1 MNGVVEIT
9 GNVKYQSGSNQIDAK
24 LQAIPYYAWNNRG
37 DDAEFVA
44 GQENPKNSSSKM
56 LIWTD
61 AANAS
66 SSGGTDVSPDDAEP
80 EIPVVPIPQLR
91 GYATPSVNFVGW
103 NEGAANFADDELGTI
118 WNGHSDPNLNNRPQ
132 WMMYNFGDK
141 KATING
147 STIRFKDDGGV
158 VTPTAIKI
166 EYLKSG
172 TVENGEWAEVTKI
185 GTWTCENTGSTDASK
200 EGSYEFEPVTTS
212 AIRVTMEHA
221 ERNGTKMPVA
231 VFDWKVIG
239 DIAATDAQ
247 KTELS
252 GKVSEIDAAV
262 KKLNQSDYTTN
273 SWDALQAALTT
284 AKAAVENADIGVI
297 ALTEAEKALLVA
309 NAKLDKKADASVVAT
324 LQNMVTK
331 YETDKEL
338 YSTASWTEFEK
349 TLAEAKK
356 VLEENSGRAAIN
368 AARRK
373 LAAAAQVGDLKAEVA
388 KYTESEYTAASW
400 AKVTAAYTQASAVAN
415 STEPGENAVAG
426 AKSALENVVSKLDK
440 KASTSA
446 IDDLK
451 AEVAK
456 YTESEY
462 TAESWKRF
470 AYTLAEVK
478 AIAESADPGAN
489 QVAAAKISLD
499 TASSSAVTTLTTS
512 VETVLG
518 SVNEAEYTKES
529 WTDFTR
535 VLNDIKQ
542 SAADASQS
550 QIEALNTALN
560 NAKDALKKKA
570 TAAEVEAF
578 KNSLATYKA
587 YKENDY
593 LPAGYAAL
601 ASVLKRAD
609 EVAADASTSTI
620 EATNKLLADAAKK
633 LVTVASYNNLKAA
646 VDREGTYD
654 KNQYTEE
661 VWNAYKTALENA
673 QKVLNAKDI
682 TQAEVDAASTALAE
696 AERKLQKNGGATEE
710 VNKTALNASIAVAKA
725 KRQAA
730 YTPGSWTK
738 MQTAL
743 RAAQAVAANKAA
755 TQAQVNK
762 AKTDLDNAV
771 RALVAYTTTKKKATI
786 GLKESFS
793 VKSNGSIYTTSKSG
807 VVKITNAKTG
817 QVKGL
822 KTGKAVVKATNNTT
836 GKITEYTI
844 TVKKAPKKISK
855 VTLNKKA
862 IKKKKATL
870 KERQAIRLR
879 TLPLRRRL
887 LR

>member
-1 MNGVVEIT
+1 M
-9 GNVKYQSGSNQIDAK
+9 
-24 LQAIPYYAWNNRG
+24 
-37 DDAEFVA
+37 
-44 GQENPKNSSSKM
+44 
-56 LIWTD
+56 
-61 AANAS
+61 
-66 SSGGTDVSPDDAEP
+66 
-80 EIPVVPIPQLR
+80 
-91 GYATPSVNFVGW
+91 
-103 NEGAANFADDELGTI
+103 
-118 WNGHSDPNLNNRPQ
+118 
-132 WMMYNFGDK
+132 
-141 KATING
+141 
-147 STIRFKDDGGV
+147 
-158 VTPTAIKI
+158 
-166 EYLKSG
+166 
-172 TVENGEWAEVTKI
+172 
-185 GTWTCENTGSTDASK
+185 
-200 EGSYEFEPVTTS
+200 
-212 AIRVTMEHA
+212 
-221 ERNGTKMPVA
+221 
-231 VFDWKVIG
+231 
-239 DIAATDAQ
+239 
-247 KTELS
+247 
-252 GKVSEIDAAV
+252 
-262 KKLNQSDYTTN
+262 
-273 SWDALQAALTT
+273 
-284 AKAAVENADIGVI
+284 
-297 ALTEAEKALLVA
+297 
-309 NAKLDKKADASVVAT
+309 
-324 LQNMVTK
+324 
-331 YETDKEL
+331 
-338 YSTASWTEFEK
+338 
-349 TLAEAKK
+349 
-356 VLEENSGRAAIN
+356 
-368 AARRK
+368 
-373 LAAAAQVGDLKAEVA
+373 A

-456 YTESEY
+456 YTECEY

-499 TASSSAVTTLTTS
+499 TAKDKLEKKASSSAVTTLTTS

-730 YTPGSWTK
+730 YT
-738 MQTAL
+738 
-743 RAAQAVAANKAA
+743 R
-755 TQAQVNK
+755 
-762 AKTDLDNAV
+762 
-771 RALVAYTTTKKKATI
+771 RC
-786 GLKESFS
+786 
-793 VKSNGSIYTTSKSG
+793 
-807 VVKITNAKTG
+807 
-817 QVKGL
+817 
-822 KTGKAVVKATNNTT
+822 
-836 GKITEYTI
+836 
-844 TVKKAPKKISK
+844 
-855 VTLNKKA
+855 
-862 IKKKKATL
+862 
-870 KERQAIRLR
+870 RQRCGPHRQLQP
-879 TLPLRRRL
+879 TRRQHRH
-887 LR
+887 R